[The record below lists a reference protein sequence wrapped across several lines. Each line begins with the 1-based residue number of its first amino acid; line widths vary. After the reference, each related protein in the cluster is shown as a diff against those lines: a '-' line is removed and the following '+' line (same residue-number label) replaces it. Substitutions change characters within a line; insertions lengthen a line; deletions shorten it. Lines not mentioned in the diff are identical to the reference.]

1 MQSHQLIL
9 VTGLPGTGKTT
20 FSIVLAKACKA
31 THLNSDIVRSEISM
45 KGQYDEESKAIVY
58 SELLR
63 RAEKVLS
70 EGKDLIVDA
79 TLYKE
84 ALRKPYVAIAER
96 HRIPIKWIEL
106 STDEKVIK
114 ERVSKTRKYSE
125 ANFEVYLKIKAEY
138 EPLKINHLMLRTDLL
153 NETEMLEQARS
164 YIQDDTNGT

>member
-9 VTGLPGTGKTT
+9 VIGLPGTGKTT
-20 FSIVLAKACKA
+20 FSKVLAKVSKA

-45 KGQYDEESKAIVY
+45 RGQYDEESKAIVY

-84 ALRKPYVAIAER
+84 ALRKPYVEIAER
-96 HRIPIKWIEL
+96 LRIPIKWIEL
-106 STDEKVIK
+106 RADEKVIK
-114 ERVSKTRKYSE
+114 ERVNKTRQYSE
-125 ANFEVYLKIKAEY
+125 ADFEVYLKIKAEY
-138 EPLKINHLMLRTDLL
+138 EPLKMNHLVLRTDLMD
-153 NETEMLEQARS
+153 ETEMIEQAHS
-164 YIQDDTNGT
+164 HIQDDSNGT